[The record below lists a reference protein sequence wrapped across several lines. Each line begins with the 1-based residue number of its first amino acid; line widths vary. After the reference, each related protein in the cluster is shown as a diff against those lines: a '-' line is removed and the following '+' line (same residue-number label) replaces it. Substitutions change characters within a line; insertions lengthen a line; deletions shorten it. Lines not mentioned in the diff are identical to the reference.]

1 MTAVI
6 ASFAACLVGF
16 TIIGVLA
23 SRESSSTTEDYL
35 VASRNVSPWLTALSA
50 VATNNSGFMFIGLIG
65 FAYRFGVEAVWL
77 QAGWVVGDWCAWLWV
92 HRRVREVSG
101 RLRVASVPALLATT
115 DGGRTLH
122 ATRWAAGAL
131 TLVFLGGYA
140 AAQLKAGSTAL
151 HVLFGWDAHIGAVV
165 GACIVVVYCFS
176 GGIRASIW
184 TDAAQSVVMLVSMTL
199 LLSFAVAELGGPTAL
214 LGNLRAQDGALVE
227 WLPRGHGWGLV
238 LYAAG
243 FLAGGFGAIGQP
255 HILIRSMAIR
265 RASDIPQARRIY
277 LTWFFVFS
285 VAAVAAGLYARAL
298 LPELLT
304 GTSPSQLAPA
314 AEHALPRLA
323 QRLLPEFLIGLLLA
337 GLFSATMSTADSQL
351 LSCSAALTQDIAPR
365 FRHSYA
371 ASKLATLGVTGFAL
385 WVALSAGEGVF
396 QLVLAAWSALGASL
410 GPLLLLRVTGRQVPS
425 SWALPMMGVG
435 LATVLLWERLPWAD
449 VTFKLLPGFLAPL
462 ALYAVLR
469 AVSGSESAPRRSPE
483 ASAP

>member
-1 MTAVI
+1 MTAIV

-23 SRESSSTTEDYL
+23 SRERSSTTEDYL

-77 QAGWVVGDWCAWLWV
+77 QAGWVLGDWCAWLWI

-101 RLRVASVPALLATT
+101 RLRVASVPALLSTT
-115 DGGRTLH
+115 DDGRTLH

-151 HVLFGWDAHIGAVV
+151 HVLFGWDARIGAIV
-165 GACIVVVYCFS
+165 GAVIVVIYCFS
-176 GGIRASIW
+176 GGLRASIW
-184 TDAAQSVVMLVSMTL
+184 TDAAQSVVMLISMSL
-199 LLSFAVAELGGPTAL
+199 LLGYAVAEVGGTSAL
-214 LGNLRAQDGALVE
+214 LGNLGTQDAALIE
-227 WLPRGHGWGLV
+227 WLPRGRGWGLA

-265 RASDIPQARRIY
+265 RATDIPYARRIY
-277 LTWFFVFS
+277 LTWFVVFS
-285 VAAVAAGLYARAL
+285 IAAVAAGLYARAI
-298 LPELLT
+298 LPELLS
-304 GTSPSQLAPA
+304 GAAPDQLAHA

-323 QRLLPEFLIGLLLA
+323 LRLLPELLIGLLLA

-351 LSCSAALTQDIAPR
+351 LSCSAAVTQDIVPR
-365 FRHSYA
+365 FRHSYT

-385 WVALSAGEGVF
+385 WVALTAGDGVF
-396 QLVLAAWSALGASL
+396 QLVLAAWSALGATL
-410 GPLLLLRVTGRQVPS
+410 GPLLLLRVTGRSVPS
-425 SWALPMMGVG
+425 AWALPMMGAG
-435 LATVLLWERLPWAD
+435 LATVLLWGRLPWAD
-449 VTFKLLPGFLAPL
+449 VTFKLLPGLVVPL
-462 ALYAVLR
+462 LVYAALR
-469 AVSGSESAPRRSPE
+469 ALSGSEPAPRRSPE